1 VPLKFEQSRGTKLL
15 RVCLSISWLRYSVKT
30 KGRETMLAFALSCL
44 VSFIFLQESIGSD
57 FNDLGRKLLGG
68 FVVAVAFAITF
79 TIVRLRLR
87 DKKPPAAFI
96 SITSSQSEE
105 AAPKAGGD

>member
-1 VPLKFEQSRGTKLL
+1 
-15 RVCLSISWLRYSVKT
+15 
-30 KGRETMLAFALSCL
+30 MLAFTLYCFSSITLSL
-44 VSFIFLQESIGSD
+44 LQDSIGSD
-57 FNDLGRKLLGG
+57 FNDLGRKLIGG
-68 FVVAVAFAITF
+68 FVVAVVFAITF

-96 SITSSQSEE
+96 SITSPQSEE